1 MAKYIQFYRD
11 AACKNLWATLPVTE
25 LQYSGVDAPPGNTQP
40 ISGKTYKIFDGSGQR
55 IRNVVQPSENPAF
68 LSSRNTFPE
77 ATTLYCKNGFTITLR
92 VADNYQSNQHIDISN
107 IKASGVT
114 LSENSNTA
122 SANPIRM
129 WLASINYNGV
139 DYIGFTRASSEWTG
153 VVHPVAFIES
163 SFWDQAFRPPYDYGT
178 EPDGEGGQGNGS
190 IDGTGVHTSPTP
202 SGHVPTGGRGLHIYR
217 ISQAGYNSVQNY
229 LWGEGSTLAKTLWQK
244 FMNHNHN
251 PANCICGC
259 FQLPQIFMPPRG
271 AASGVQLGGV
281 NLPTTGTYT
290 TPHLYIDTP
299 IYSLG
304 TITPPFKS
312 WLDYAGVTCKIAVPF
327 CGEIPV
333 PVEKVWN
340 KNVTVQYRC
349 DTFNGNFGAIIK
361 AGGDMIANVTGNA
374 AYQIPI
380 VAGDDGTLERIGAA
394 AAGVLGIVTAG
405 SSAAAMSA
413 AGTAAAGIA
422 GAQYNTFCT
431 NGNTSGN
438 AQSVINGVAY
448 IEYIVPQT
456 AKINAGTYNGAYG
469 MPSCVSGTLS
479 EFTGGYGEFDVSL
492 QEVANVWNATPEEKD
507 EIVKLLEGGVF
518 V

>member
-1 MAKYIQFYRD
+1 MSNYIQFYTD
-11 AACKNLWATLPVTE
+11 SACTQIWKTVPCDPIVFTSIGGHGG
-25 LQYSGVDAPPGNTQP
+25 QPGILTAG
-40 ISGKTYKIFDGSGQR
+40 GKTYNYYDSALPALFYDTEEIHS
-55 IRNVVQPSENPAF
+55 NPF
-68 LSSRNTFPE
+68 LTFNRPE
-77 ATTLYCKNGFTITLR
+77 ETRTVYCKNGFSMRIGS
-92 VADNYQSNQHIDISN
+92 DSNRTVFSDF
-107 IKASGVT
+107 K
-114 LSENSNTA
+114 
-122 SANPIRM
+122 
-129 WLASINYNGV
+129 YNGESLPFDDESAATGRYWAIV
-139 DYIGFTRASSEWTG
+139 FFDTTTMKNYVGFTRQTG
-153 VVHPVAFIES
+153 TTWEQYIPPIACIEID
-163 SFWDQAFRPPYDYGT
+163 FWNSAFRPAYDYGNN
-178 EPDGEGGQGNGS
+178 PDGEGGQGNGN

-217 ISQAGYNSVQNY
+217 ISQAGYNSVQDY

-271 AASGVQLGGV
+271 SASGVQLGGV
-281 NLPTTGTYT
+281 NLPTTGTFAA
-290 TPHLYIDTP
+290 PHMYIDTEV
-299 IYSLG
+299 YSLG
-304 TITPPFKS
+304 TISPPFGS

-349 DTFNGNFGAIIK
+349 DTFNGNFSAIIK

-380 VAGDDGTLERIGAA
+380 VAGDDGTLQRIGAA

-405 SSAAAMSA
+405 SSAAAMTA

-422 GAQYNTFCT
+422 GAQYNTYCA
-431 NGNTSGN
+431 NSNTSGN
-438 AQSVINGVAY
+438 AQSCINGVAY

-456 AKINAGTYNGAYG
+456 AKINSGTYNGAYG

-479 EFTGGYGEFDVSL
+479 EFTGGYGEFDVSV
-492 QEVANVWNATPEEKD
+492 QEVASVWNATPEEKD

>member
-1 MAKYIQFYRD
+1 MAFIEFYYD
-11 AACKNLWATLPVTE
+11 SACKNLWATLPVTKLE
-25 LQYSGVDAPPGNTQP
+25 YGRTDAPPDVIP
-40 ISGKTYKIFDGSGQR
+40 IGDKTYRYFDGYRKR
-55 IRNVVQPSENPAF
+55 IRNVTPPQSNPQF

-77 ATTLYCKNGFTITLR
+77 ATTLYCKNGLSFSITVASNSGGRQYIQISR
-92 VADNYQSNQHIDISN
+92 VQ
-107 IKASGVT
+107 ASGVT
-114 LSENSNTA
+114 LSVGQNQADTD
-122 SANPIRM
+122 PIEM
-129 WLASINYNGV
+129 YLASIIYEGTE
-139 DYIGFTRASSEWTG
+139 YIGFTNPRDVFSDVIIPT
-153 VVHPVAFIES
+153 AFMES
-163 SFWDQAFRPPYDYGT
+163 SFWESAYRPPYDYGNN
-178 EPDGEGGQGNGS
+178 PDGNGGQGDGK

-217 ISQAGYNSVQNY
+217 ISKAGYNSVQDY

-271 AASGVQLGGV
+271 AATGVQLGGV

-290 TPHLYIDTP
+290 TPHLYIDTAV
-299 IYSLG
+299 YSLG
-304 TITPPFKS
+304 MISPPFGS

-333 PVEKVWN
+333 PVEKVWS
-340 KNVTVQYRC
+340 KEITVQYRC
-349 DTFNGNFGAIIK
+349 DTFNGNFGAIVK
-361 AGGDMIANVTGNA
+361 AGGDMIANVTGNS

-380 VAGDDGTLERIGAA
+380 VAGDDGTLQRIGAA

-492 QEVANVWNATPEEKD
+492 QEVANIWNATPEEKD
-507 EIVKLLEGGVF
+507 EIVKLLEGGVI

>member
-1 MAKYIQFYRD
+1 MAKFIQFYRD

-25 LQYSGVDAPPGNTQP
+25 LQYGYTDTPPGNTP
-40 ISGKTYKIFDGSGQR
+40 LIDGKSYKAFDGYAQR
-55 IRNVVQPSENPAF
+55 IRNVTMPSENPQF
-68 LSSRNTFPE
+68 LSSRNTFPD
-77 ATTLYCKNGFTITLR
+77 ATTLYCKNGFTITIR
-92 VADNYQSNQHIDISN
+92 VASNYQDNQRIDISN

-114 LSENSNTA
+114 LSGNANTA

-139 DYIGFTRASSEWTG
+139 DYIGFTAASDEWTG
-153 VVHPVAFIES
+153 VVKPVAFVES
-163 SFWDQAFRPPYDYGT
+163 SFWDHAFRPAYDYGND
-178 EPDGEGGQGNGS
+178 PDGEGGQGDGN

-217 ISQAGYNSVQNY
+217 ISQAGYNSVQDY

-271 AASGVQLGGV
+271 AATGVQLGGV
-281 NLPTTGTYT
+281 NLPTNGTYT

-299 IYSLG
+299 VYTLG
-304 TITPPFKS
+304 TISPPFHS
-312 WLDYAGVTCKIAVPF
+312 WLDYAGVTCKISVPF

-340 KNVTVQYRC
+340 KEVTVQYRC

-479 EFTGGYGEFDVSL
+479 EFSGGYGEFDVSV

-518 V
+518 L